1 MSPESEN
8 PQGSSAE
15 LPATNPAPTAGPGD
29 DKRYRWA
36 LVIVAAVL
44 VIYMVMRPS
53 RQSGSPV
60 NSPQADAFLTQS
72 LEHYQA
78 GRFQESINAAK
89 QVLALNPKSAEAYNN
104 IAASYM
110 SMHMPHEA
118 FQNIQEALHLKP
130 DFPLA
135 QNNREWILREMKSPA
150 ATPGSAEAYVN
161 DSLAHYQAGRWE
173 ECLKAA
179 REAARLKPDMPEA
192 HNNIAAALAKL
203 QKWDEAYNEINLALR
218 LKPDFPLAKN
228 NLAWIS
234 GERSKKK

>member
-1 MSPESEN
+1 MSSESEN
-8 PQGSSAE
+8 PQDSSADVPKNSE
-15 LPATNPAPTAGPGD
+15 PDAGPRD

-53 RQSGSPV
+53 RQPANAV

-78 GRFQESINAAK
+78 GRYQESINAAK

-110 SMHMPHEA
+110 SMHMPNEA

-150 ATPGSAEAYVN
+150 VPGSAEAYLN

-179 REAARLKPDMPEA
+179 REAAKLKPDMAEA
-192 HNNIAAALAKL
+192 HNNIAAALAKM

-234 GERSKKK
+234 GEKDKKK